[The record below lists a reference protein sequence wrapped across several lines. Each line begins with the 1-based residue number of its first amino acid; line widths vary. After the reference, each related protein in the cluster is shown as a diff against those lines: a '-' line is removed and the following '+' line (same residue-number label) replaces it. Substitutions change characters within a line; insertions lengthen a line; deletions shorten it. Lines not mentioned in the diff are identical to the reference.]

1 MQRVT
6 VTIDDDLLEGIDA
19 LCQSKGYQSRSEALR
34 DIIRSEFSRAHA
46 AEAEAASDADEI
58 CHATLTYVYNHETR
72 ALASRLTTNHHH
84 HSDMSVSTTHVH
96 MDHDN
101 CLEVSILRGTVPKL
115 RAFADS
121 VISQRGVRHGALHIM
136 PAERSEPEA
145 GHTHRHHHHDDGH
158 AHGHDHGHGQDHGH
172 DHDHD

>member
-6 VTIDDDLLEGIDA
+6 MTIDDDLLKEIDA
-19 LCQSKGYQSRSEALR
+19 FCRRKGYQSRSEGLR
-34 DIIRSEFSRAHA
+34 DIVRSELTRASVFA
-46 AEAEAASDADEI
+46 AEIPGDDEI

-84 HSDMSVSTTHVH
+84 HSNMSISTTHVH

-101 CLEVSILRGTVPKL
+101 CLEVSILRGPVGKL
-115 RAFADS
+115 QAFADS

-136 PAERSEPEA
+136 QPEPASTPKRNP
-145 GHTHRHHHHDDGH
+145 HRHHHHPPGDEP
-158 AHGHDHGHGQDHGH
+158 HDH
-172 DHDHD
+172 